1 VLGLLLVGL
10 DAAFGGE
17 SHVTRSIGD
26 GPVQLADDIADRIG
40 DSAKGVVS
48 SWHSALVIGFS
59 IPVLVWVALRR
70 PRYPVVDALLV
81 AIAVS
86 LVVNDAPR
94 EVSGF
99 GALSALALRFWHE
112 TAERLE

>member
-1 VLGLLLVGL
+1 V
-10 DAAFGGE
+10 E
-17 SHVTRSIGD
+17 
-26 GPVQLADDIADRIG
+26 LAGDIADRLEA
-40 DSAKGVVS
+40 SARGVVS
-48 SWHSALVIGFS
+48 TWHSALVVGVS
-59 IPVLVWVALRR
+59 IPVLIWVALRR
-70 PRYPVVDALLV
+70 PRSPVVDALLV

-86 LVVNDAPR
+86 LLVNDAPR

>member
-1 VLGLLLVGL
+1 MQIAG
-10 DAAFGGE
+10 
-17 SHVTRSIGD
+17 
-26 GPVQLADDIADRIG
+26 DIADRLG
-40 DSAKGVVS
+40 ASVKGVVS
-48 SWHSALVIGFS
+48 SWHSALVVGLS

-70 PRYPVVDALLV
+70 PRSAVLDALLV

-86 LVVNDAPR
+86 LIVNDAPR

-112 TAERLE
+112 RAERLE